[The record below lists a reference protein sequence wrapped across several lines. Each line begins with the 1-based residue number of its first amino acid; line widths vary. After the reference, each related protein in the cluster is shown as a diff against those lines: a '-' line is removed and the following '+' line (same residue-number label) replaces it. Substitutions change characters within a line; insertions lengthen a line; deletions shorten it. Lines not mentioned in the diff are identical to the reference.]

1 MVQAEITVN
10 TVKHTTDQIRNLI
23 IGGYRLPADAEI
35 KPGSGCI
42 FRIYKE
48 DHMASGL
55 DVIIVDDEPDVC
67 KTLSALISSFYT
79 WGNVIDFTDADQ
91 AIEYC
96 LNRDVGI
103 AIFVVDV
110 YLGGKSGFFF
120 LDAIEEKFITAHEDT
135 IIISGKASDE
145 IVDMCVASNV
155 NHLLE
160 KPIKPF
166 ALQLAI
172 RAIIEKYLRFAKKL
186 LQDPVYAE
194 NVAQF

>member
-1 MVQAEITVN
+1 
-10 TVKHTTDQIRNLI
+10 
-23 IGGYRLPADAEI
+23 
-35 KPGSGCI
+35 
-42 FRIYKE
+42 
-48 DHMASGL
+48 MASGL
-55 DVIIVDDEPDVC
+55 DVIIVDDESAVC
-67 KTLSALISSFYT
+67 QTLSALISRFYT
-79 WGNVIDFTDADQ
+79 WGDVIDFTDVDK
-91 AIEYC
+91 AIEFC

-120 LDAIEEKFITAHEDT
+120 LDEIEEKFITAHEDT
-135 IIISGKASDE
+135 IIITGKASED
-145 IVDMCVASNV
+145 IVDMCIAANV

-194 NVAQF
+194 NVANF

>member
-1 MVQAEITVN
+1 
-10 TVKHTTDQIRNLI
+10 
-23 IGGYRLPADAEI
+23 
-35 KPGSGCI
+35 
-42 FRIYKE
+42 
-48 DHMASGL
+48 MASGL
-55 DVIIVDDEPDVC
+55 DVIIVDDDQDVC
-67 KTLSALISSFYT
+67 QTLSALISRFYT
-79 WGNVIDFTDADQ
+79 WGDVIKFTDVDK

-96 LNRDVGI
+96 LTRDVGI

-120 LDAIEEKFITAHEDT
+120 LDAIEEKFTTVHEDT
-135 IIISGKASDE
+135 IVITGNASDD

-186 LQDPVYAE
+186 LQDPSYAE
-194 NVAQF
+194 NVANF

>member
-1 MVQAEITVN
+1 
-10 TVKHTTDQIRNLI
+10 
-23 IGGYRLPADAEI
+23 
-35 KPGSGCI
+35 
-42 FRIYKE
+42 
-48 DHMASGL
+48 MASGL

-79 WGNVIDFTDADQ
+79 WGNVIDFTDADK

-96 LNRDVGI
+96 LNRDVSI

-186 LQDPVYAE
+186 IQDPVYAE

>member
-1 MVQAEITVN
+1 
-10 TVKHTTDQIRNLI
+10 
-23 IGGYRLPADAEI
+23 
-35 KPGSGCI
+35 
-42 FRIYKE
+42 
-48 DHMASGL
+48 MASGL

-67 KTLSALISSFYT
+67 QALSALISSFYT
-79 WGNVIDFTDADQ
+79 WGNVIDFTDADK

-135 IIISGKASDE
+135 IIISGMASDE
-145 IVDMCVASNV
+145 VVDMCVASNV

>member
-1 MVQAEITVN
+1 MTWQVIF
-10 TVKHTTDQIRNLI
+10 H
-23 IGGYRLPADAEI
+23 RLVL
-35 KPGSGCI
+35 
-42 FRIYKE
+42 KE
-48 DHMASGL
+48 NHMASGL
-55 DVIIVDDEPDVC
+55 DVIIVDDETDVC
-67 KTLSALISSFYT
+67 QTLSALISRFYT
-79 WGNVIDFTDADQ
+79 WGDVIDFSDVDK

-135 IIISGKASDE
+135 IIISGKASDD
-145 IVDMCVASNV
+145 IVNMCIASNV

-194 NVAQF
+194 NVANF

>member
-1 MVQAEITVN
+1 MTE
-10 TVKHTTDQIRNLI
+10 
-23 IGGYRLPADAEI
+23 
-35 KPGSGCI
+35 
-42 FRIYKE
+42 
-48 DHMASGL
+48 GL

-67 KTLSALISSFYT
+67 QTLVALISRFYT
-79 WGNVIDFTDADQ
+79 WGDVLEFTDADK

-110 YLGGKSGFFF
+110 YLSGKSGFFF
-120 LDAIEEKFITAHEDT
+120 LDAIEERFASAHEDT
-135 IIISGKASDE
+135 IIITGNASDD
-145 IVDMCVASNV
+145 IVNMCVASNV
-155 NHLLE
+155 SHLLE

-186 LQDPVYAE
+186 LQDPTYAE
-194 NVAQF
+194 NVSRF